1 MGFFAKRD
9 GAWARPVAKRDGA
22 WAKPA
27 AWHDGGGKGGEPP
40 GHAGET
46 GVPAFGC
53 SEFDVGLMGMGP
65 EQRLLIVDDE
75 LSIVQMLEEFFRME
89 GYEAVCAQ
97 SAEEALRA
105 VNRSLTEE
113 RAGIDLALLDVNM
126 PGMDG
131 FELCRRIREH
141 LSCPI
146 IFLTARVEDVDQL
159 DGFAAGADDYV
170 LKPFSLEVLG
180 GRVRAHLAREA
191 RRDAS
196 RPQSVRIFH
205 DLTIDYAERTVEV
218 SARDARI
225 SLDLT
230 RTEFDIIALLS
241 KNPGRVYDR
250 VHIYE
255 QVWGW
260 GATGDP
266 SIVREHVRRVRK
278 KFAEA
283 GLDGEVIETVWGVG
297 YRWAAR

>member
-1 MGFFAKRD
+1 MGETRCQ
-9 GAWARPVAKRDGA
+9 ARRRVGKNPRPGTTAAEKVAS
-22 WAKPA
+22 
-27 AWHDGGGKGGEPP
+27 PP

-191 RRDAS
+191 RRDAP
-196 RPQSVRIFH
+196 RLQSARIFH

-278 KFAEA
+278 KLAEA